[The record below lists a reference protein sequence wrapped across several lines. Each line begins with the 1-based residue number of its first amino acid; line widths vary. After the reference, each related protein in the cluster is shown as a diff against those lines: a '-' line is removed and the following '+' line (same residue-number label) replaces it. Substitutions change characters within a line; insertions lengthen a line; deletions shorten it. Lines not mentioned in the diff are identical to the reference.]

1 MARGLTMIAQ
11 QLVNGLMLGAI
22 YVMVAVSFTLFFG
35 CLNFLNFSVP
45 ALFMLGGFL
54 TWALVQM
61 GLPWVLAVV
70 GALAAAALASLVV
83 ERLTWRIQR
92 GGPPLVPL
100 VSSLGFL
107 ILFENLV
114 LVRWGSDARSIPSPF
129 GDANLRVGDVVV
141 GIPQLACL
149 VVAIGLV
156 FGLQFLLARSKLG
169 RGIRSVAESPETAA
183 ILGVEVNKVVP
194 RLFLLAGLFCAL
206 AGVMFSLS
214 YQLVSPFMGDQVAL
228 KGLAAM
234 VLGGMGNVWGAVI
247 GGLII
252 GVVEVFAISG
262 LSADHVNV
270 VVYGLLLAV
279 LIIRPTGLFG
289 DAALGQ
295 QKL

>member
-1 MARGLTMIAQ
+1 MIAQ
-11 QLVNGLMLGAI
+11 QVVNGLMLGGI
-22 YVMVAVSFTLFFG
+22 YVLIAVAFTLFFG

-45 ALFMLGGFL
+45 ALFMMGGFL
-54 TWALVQM
+54 TWAGVAE
-61 GLPWVLAVV
+61 GLPWPVAVVLALTV
-70 GALAAAALASLVV
+70 AAVASLVV

-114 LVRWGSDARSIPSPF
+114 LVRWGSDARAIPSPF
-129 GDANLRVGDVVV
+129 GDANIRIGDLVIGV
-141 GIPQLACL
+141 PQLAGLLISIGL
-149 VVAIGLV
+149 VVA
-156 FGLQFLLARSKLG
+156 LQILLTRTKLG
-169 RGIRSVAESPETAA
+169 RGIRSVAENPETATM
-183 ILGVEVNKVVP
+183 LGVEVGRVVP
-194 RLFLLAGLFCAL
+194 RLFVLAGLFCAL
-206 AGVMFSLS
+206 AGVLFSLS

-228 KGLAAM
+228 KGLSAM
-234 VLGGMGNVWGAVI
+234 VLGGMGNIWGAVI

-252 GVVEVFAISG
+252 GLAEIFAVTL

-270 VVYGLLLAV
+270 VVFGILLAS